1 MDTRLRNGCQL
12 VSTQNL
18 KNITDIKKNSSKVV
32 LEESIS
38 SDKTL
43 RDSLNYG
50 FVEFCKHVC
59 TEAFDAKI
67 LQTCDGLSMPGK
79 IFNHILNYYICII

>member
-38 SDKTL
+38 SDKTFIG
-43 RDSLNYG
+43 SLNYG

-79 IFNHILNYYICII
+79 NFNHIR